1 MSVFIL
7 DFGSLRLQTR
17 TWRRKPE
24 LRMQSLSARPT
35 SDDVDFGPFAS
46 LSRLRDRLRWN
57 LFCSFF
63 FCCDPWYKKGH
74 KKDPRNK
81 IAKDSPR
88 RCTKSFTR
96 YKSMFPAGASSSVR
110 NFSYFRL
117 FWQRRLLVCVD
128 GSDWISVSQEIA
140 WFSMLS

>member
-1 MSVFIL
+1 MSVFIFSTLGHFDFRRALEEGNQSCACNPSVPARLRTMSIL
-7 DFGSLRLQTR
+7 DLRLFISSQGS
-17 TWRRKPE
+17 PPME
-24 LRMQSLSARPT
+24 
-35 SDDVDFGPFAS
+35 PF
-46 LSRLRDRLRWN
+46 LLVFL
-57 LFCSFF
+57 
-63 FCCDPWYKKGH
+63 CCDPWYKKGH

-128 GSDWISVSQEIA
+128 GSHWISVSQEIA